1 VICETK
7 NREGQTIMPVSE
19 SAPRVLA
26 VDDEA
31 FNLDILGEYLEE
43 DGYAVSLAIDG
54 RDALNK
60 LAEIGPVDV
69 IVLDR
74 MMPLMDGME
83 CLKHLKADP
92 RFCDIPV
99 IMQTAAASHEQIRQ
113 GIEGG
118 VFYYLTKPYE
128 SEVLLSLVRAALA
141 EARLKASLR
150 MEVRQNRQV
159 LGLMETAE
167 FRFQALSEARNLAVF
182 LANCFPEPERVVYGL
197 SELMVN
203 AVEHGNLGISYSE
216 KTSLI
221 IEGRWEAEV
230 AHRLSLPEY
239 ADRYAQLSYS
249 ATPDYVSIA
258 ISDQGSG
265 FDPAAYLE
273 LSPER
278 ATDPNGRGIATAR
291 LLSFDSLDYSGR
303 GNTVT
308 CKVRIPAQK

>member
-1 VICETK
+1 
-7 NREGQTIMPVSE
+7 MPVSDP
-19 SAPRVLA
+19 APTVLA
-26 VDDEA
+26 IDDEA

-43 DGYAVSLAIDG
+43 DGYIVSLAVDG
-54 RDALNK
+54 RDALDK

-74 MMPLMDGME
+74 MMPRMDGME
-83 CLKHLKADP
+83 CLRHLKADP

-113 GIEGG
+113 GIDGG

-128 SEVLLSLVRAALA
+128 SDVLLSLVRAAMA
-141 EARLKASLR
+141 EARLKSSLR
-150 MEVRQNRQV
+150 LEVRQNRQV
-159 LGLMETAE
+159 LGLMEKGE
-167 FRFQALSEARNLAVF
+167 FHFSTLKEAQTLAVF

-216 KTSLI
+216 KKRLI
-221 IEGRWEAEV
+221 IEGRWKAEV
-230 AHRLSLPEY
+230 EHRLTLPQYAHRRAHLNY
-239 ADRYAQLSYS
+239 D
-249 ATPDYVSIA
+249 ATPDYVSIS
-258 ISDQGSG
+258 ISDEGEG
-265 FDPAAYLE
+265 FDFASYLE

-291 LLSFDSLDYSGR
+291 LLSFDSLEYSRG

-308 CKVRIPAQK
+308 CSVNTARRAI